1 MLLTLPSSLPG
12 DEKSLD
18 LIQSLLT
25 GTPQPFSREQF
36 HPGHIT
42 ATGLV
47 FHPTLPAVAMVL
59 HARLQRWLLP
69 GGHVEPA
76 DASILA
82 AAAREVHEE
91 TGLIVESG
99 SIVGADVHPI
109 PARHRDGQLI
119 EPYHYHHD
127 ILVAFRATTA
137 TLAISDE
144 SHDLRWVSPA
154 EFDAFAVPPN
164 IRRAYTRAA
173 Q

>member
-47 FHPTLPAVAMVL
+47 FHPHIPAVAMVL

-69 GGHVEPA
+69 GGHVEPN
-76 DASILA
+76 DPSILA

-91 TGLIVESG
+91 TGLLVEGG

-109 PARHRDGQLI
+109 PARCRDGQLI

-127 ILVAFRATTA
+127 ILVAFRANSA
-137 TLAISDE
+137 ELSLSGE
-144 SHDLRWVSPA
+144 SLDLRWVSPA

>member
-18 LIQSLLT
+18 LIQALIT
-25 GTPQPFSREQF
+25 NTPHPFSREQF

-47 FHPTLPAVAMVL
+47 FHPTRPAMAMVL

-69 GGHVEPA
+69 GGHVEPS
-76 DASILA
+76 DTSVLS

-91 TGLIVESG
+91 TGLTVQG
-99 SIVGADVHPI
+99 GDIVGADVHPI
-109 PARHRDGQLI
+109 PARYRDGLLI

-127 ILVAFRATTA
+127 ILVAFRASSPE
-137 TLAISDE
+137 LALSDE
-144 SHDLRWVSPA
+144 SNDLRWVSPN
-154 EFDAFAVPPN
+154 EFDAYEVPPN